1 MSYYLRTLEGI
12 SRPLGGWFLEA
23 FLNIYR
29 SNLGKYEDRKAN
41 TYYSLVDFREQFPRE
56 SFEEIYN
63 YIREKYEENPNN
75 YGQTYEGMKAFISME
90 SRKQQAEAAAAAAA
104 RQAEARAEAMREQ
117 EEEAAAARQAES
129 EALEIINEGEQ
140 MSDYKQHMN
149 DFVQMA
155 VEDRKNLIVSQNL
168 ELPETT
174 ISEFP
179 EYSVLWEDENSI
191 TYQDDETGEVH
202 TDPKAKSGAGWIL
215 AAAAGLLL
223 LI

>member
-63 YIREKYEENPNN
+63 YIREKYAENPNN
-75 YGQTYEGMKAFISME
+75 YGPTYEGMKAFISME
-90 SRKQQAEAAAAAAA
+90 SRKQQAEAASAAAA

-117 EEEAAAARQAES
+117 EEEAAAARKAES
-129 EALEIINEGEQ
+129 EALQIINEGEK
-140 MSDYKQHMN
+140 M
-149 DFVQMA
+149 
-155 VEDRKNLIVSQNL
+155 EKNI

-174 ISEFP
+174 ISELP
-179 EYSVLWEDENSI
+179 KYSVLWEDENSI
-191 TYQDDETGEVH
+191 TYQDDDTGEIH

>member
-41 TYYSLVDFREQFPRE
+41 TYYSLVEFREKFPRE
-56 SFEEIYN
+56 SFEEIYK
-63 YIREKYEENPNN
+63 YIREKYASNPSN

-90 SRKQQAEAAAAAAA
+90 SRKQQSEAAAASAA
-104 RQAEARAEAMREQ
+104 RQEEARAEAMRKQEEDAQ
-117 EEEAAAARQAES
+117 AALQAEEEALQ
-129 EALEIINEGEQ
+129 IINEGEQ
-140 MSDYKQHMN
+140 M
-149 DFVQMA
+149 
-155 VEDRKNLIVSQNL
+155 EQNI

-174 ISEFP
+174 VSELP
-179 EYSVLWEDENSI
+179 EYTVLWEDSESI
-191 TYQDDETGEVH
+191 TYEDEAGNIH
-202 TDPKAKSGAGWIL
+202 TEAKAKSGAGWIL

>member
-63 YIREKYEENPNN
+63 YIREKYKENPNN
-75 YGQTYEGMKAFISME
+75 YAQTYEGMRAFISME

-104 RQAEARAEAMREQ
+104 RQAEARAESIREQ
-117 EEEAAAARQAES
+117 EEEAAAARQAEA

-140 MSDYKQHMN
+140 MN
-149 DFVQMA
+149 
-155 VEDRKNLIVSQNL
+155 QNI

-174 ISEFP
+174 ISELP
-179 EYSVLWEDENSI
+179 EYTILWEDSESI
-191 TYQDDETGEVH
+191 TYEDEAGEIH
-202 TDPKAKSGAGWIL
+202 TEAKAKSGAGWIL